1 MLEPGDRPE
10 PVAASRASSPTAATP
25 AAPEVSPAD
34 FKRTRFVAPTYP
46 PQALSRGL
54 EGEVRVRITVDTQG
68 RVADAQVL
76 SGTPPGVFDQAAV
89 NAVRKWRFEPV
100 VKGGRPIEASGATT
114 IRFQPDDAQ
123 R

>member
-1 MLEPGDRPE
+1 
-10 PVAASRASSPTAATP
+10 
-25 AAPEVSPAD
+25 
-34 FKRTRFVAPTYP
+34 
-46 PQALSRGL
+46 
-54 EGEVRVRITVDTQG
+54 VRVRITVDTQG

-100 VKGGRPIEASGATT
+100 VKGGRAIEASVATT